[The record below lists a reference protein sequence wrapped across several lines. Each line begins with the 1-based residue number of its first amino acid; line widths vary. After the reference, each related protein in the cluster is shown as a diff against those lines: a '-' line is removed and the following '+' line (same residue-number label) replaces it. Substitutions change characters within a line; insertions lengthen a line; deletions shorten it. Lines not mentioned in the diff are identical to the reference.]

1 MQRNAVTSAEPRA
14 AHDGGH
20 PLAAIGLMCVA
31 VTLFSALDTAAK
43 VLVARRGLPVAE
55 VVWMRFLGQ
64 IAYMLVLWWVL
75 RVPSLIAT
83 RRPGMQ
89 LLRSFLMGGTTAFNF
104 LALQYLRLDQ
114 TMTIT
119 FLTPLVVAL
128 LAGPLLG
135 EWVGLR
141 RMLAI
146 LAGFCGI
153 LIAVRPGV
161 AHVHWAVLYSLAGML
176 IYAGFLIVTRLI
188 AAGEAP
194 FVTLFYS
201 MLVGAVGC
209 APFALHEW
217 VWPAGLVDWLLAMS
231 LGALG
236 GAGHFLLILAHNR
249 APASTIAP
257 FLYLQLLSMVGLGY
271 LVFGD
276 VPDVYTLAGALVVV
290 ASGVYLLHRQRM
302 QAREQVLGSRG

>member
-1 MQRNAVTSAEPRA
+1 MQRNAAPSAEPHA
-14 AHDGGH
+14 AHEGGH
-20 PLAAIGLMCVA
+20 PLAAVGLMCVA

-43 VLVARRGLPVAE
+43 VLVARHGLPVGE
-55 VVWMRFLGQ
+55 VVWLRFLGQ
-64 IAYMLVLWWVL
+64 IGYMLVLWRVL
-75 RVPSLIAT
+75 RLPSLVAT

-89 LLRSFLMGGTTAFNF
+89 ILRSFLMVGTTVFNF

-114 TMTIT
+114 TVTIT

-141 RMLAI
+141 RMIAI

-161 AHVHWAVLYSLAGML
+161 AQVHWAVLYSLAGML
-176 IYAGFLIVTRLI
+176 IYAGFLIITRLI

-201 MLVGAVGC
+201 MLVGAIGG
-209 APFALHEW
+209 APFALREW
-217 VWPAGLVDWLLAMS
+217 VWPATALDWALALS
-231 LGALG
+231 LGAFG

-276 VPDVYTLAGALVVV
+276 VPDAYTLVGAAVVV
-290 ASGVYLLHRQRM
+290 ASGVYLLHRQR
-302 QAREQVLGSRG
+302 VVGDRG